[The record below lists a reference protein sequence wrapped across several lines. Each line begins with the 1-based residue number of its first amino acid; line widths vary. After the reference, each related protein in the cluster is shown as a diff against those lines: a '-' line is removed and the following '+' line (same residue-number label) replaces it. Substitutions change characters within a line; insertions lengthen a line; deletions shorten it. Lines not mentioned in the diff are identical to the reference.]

1 MKQKITF
8 FLFILL
14 ALVSTVNAQ
23 SIGRK
28 LISNAGGTLQAGGK
42 KITFTVGTKR
52 HNLGTAKAAIV
63 KGTISTGIVSADVC
77 LGGTFN
83 LPFTATAMNAGNI
96 FTAQLSNAAGSFD
109 NPVNIG
115 TLSATST
122 GAIQVTIPA
131 TTLAGTGYR
140 IRVTSS
146 SPAIISTDNGTNIA
160 INPTIIAIT
169 VPEVINTVN
178 ASPVDLNSFLPQ
190 GTPSNGLWLDINN
203 TGFLNGS
210 YLDPMNKAAGEYIFH
225 YTVLTDTCLTNYIVT
240 VKLDQSFVLGCGT
253 VLVHNAFSPNGDAM
267 NSTFVID
274 NIDEVTCYPENS
286 VEIFDR
292 QGLLVFSTKNYNN
305 EKNNFNGIARGKNVI
320 KQGTGLP
327 TGTYFYILNYNFY
340 TSKNKIQTKREEGFL
355 YLVN

>member
-1 MKQKITF
+1 M
-8 FLFILL
+8 
-14 ALVSTVNAQ
+14 
-23 SIGRK
+23 IG
-28 LISNAGGTLQAGGK
+28 
-42 KITFTVGTKR
+42 VG
-52 HNLGTAKAAIV
+52 N
-63 KGTISTGIVSADVC
+63 
-77 LGGTFN
+77 F
-83 LPFTATAMNAGNI
+83 
-96 FTAQLSNAAGSFD
+96 
-109 NPVNIG
+109 
-115 TLSATST
+115 
-122 GAIQVTIPA
+122 
-131 TTLAGTGYR
+131 
-140 IRVTSS
+140 
-146 SPAIISTDNGTNIA
+146 
-160 INPTIIAIT
+160 
-169 VPEVINTVN
+169 INTVN

-320 KQGTGLP
+320 KQGAGLP